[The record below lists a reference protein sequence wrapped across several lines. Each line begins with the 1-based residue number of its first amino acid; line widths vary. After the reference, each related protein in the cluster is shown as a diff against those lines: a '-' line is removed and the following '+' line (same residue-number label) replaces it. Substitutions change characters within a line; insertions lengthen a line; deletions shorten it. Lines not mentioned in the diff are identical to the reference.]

1 MNHSEYLR
9 RKMESMPK
17 VYGPSRPGDASE
29 TTRIRGAIAAAAGRV
44 RARPPT
50 RPCCGP
56 RSRTVVLPSGVVFYD
71 SSPIRIGAGCGLSE
85 DRSNARLVQ
94 IAAGCAII
102 GSGGCRP
109 STEIRVPCCPQEST
123 PEVPRDALG
132 NPIDPNDPIYGKANA
147 YKGRQ
152 TCCVIQGPP
161 LQDLDPAILNRCCR
175 PPGYGDTATMT
186 DVPLR
191 EMPIIPAERAA
202 CCPAPAPAASGECD
216 ANGYPL

>member
-1 MNHSEYLR
+1 
-9 RKMESMPK
+9 MPK

-44 RARPPT
+44 RAPPPT

-71 SSPIRIGAGCGLSE
+71 SSPIRIGPGCGLSE
-85 DRSNARLVQ
+85 DRSHGRLVQ

-109 STEIRVPCCPQEST
+109 STEIRQPCCPQEST
-123 PEVPRDALG
+123 PEIPRDAAG
-132 NPIDPNDPIYGKANA
+132 NPTDPTLKANA

-152 TCCVIQGPP
+152 TCCGIQGPP
-161 LQDLDPAILNRCCR
+161 LQDLDPATLNHCCR
-175 PPGYGDTATMT
+175 RPGYGDTATMN
-186 DVPLR
+186 DVPLA
-191 EMPIIPAERAA
+191 EMPLIPMTSAS